1 VIFPAGEVSHFR
13 WTDRAV
19 TDSDW
24 NPIVARLVGMAGV
37 RVVPAYVKGGNG
49 LIFQLAGM
57 AHPDSVQRFSPRA
70 AEQAWPPRRGPRR
83 RPDPAG
89 QAAGHPD
96 SARAA
101 GYLRW
106 RTYLLAN
113 REGYKPRTNLPLFR
127 RRESSESSRP
137 PCPPPISPP
146 RSQLCPRVAH

>member
-1 VIFPAGEVSHFR
+1 VSHFR

-19 TDSDW
+19 NRFGLESHC
-24 NPIVARLVGMAGV
+24 GQAG
-37 RVVPAYVKGGNG
+37 RNGRRACCAGLRESGNG
-49 LIFQLAGM
+49 LIFQLAHG
-57 AHPDSVQRFSPRA
+57 ASQTPYSASRPELLNKRG
-70 AEQAWPPRRGPRR
+70 RRVESAS

-127 RRESSESSRP
+127 RRESSESIAATVP
-137 PCPPPISPP
+137 AANLAAEIAALPE
-146 RSQLCPRVAH
+146 VAH